1 MSKPAQEPKPKSP
14 FDWRGPTLLDWSPA
28 GISGNKFASK
38 DPTKNSRPQN
48 TPWKTQPATQGGRD
62 YLEAKKNKSA

>member
-1 MSKPAQEPKPKSP
+1 MSSSKSP

-28 GISGNKFASK
+28 GMAGNKRAG
-38 DPTKNSRPQN
+38 NRPAKSPRAPN
-48 TPWKTQPATQGGRD
+48 TPWKDKPATQGGRD